1 MLATSAALTVVNF
14 FSLRMRPEALRPVKW
29 RLAVW
34 PRKIFPAAVT
44 LKRLRAP
51 RCVFNFIF
59 GFERFLGIAKT
70 SLKSQKRP
78 QKAVPTESK
87 LRRETR
93 PLLRLLRAGSR
104 LPCGPGCPSALLG
117 CQQSHQNVAFHARHR
132 FDLALISNFRQQAV
146 HLLAA
151 HFLVRHFAATM
162 KNHGAHLVAL
172 AEEADDLILA
182 NLIVVLRGVGPKLDF
197 LQLRTAAALALF
209 VGLLVQLV
217 LIFPVVGDFADRRV
231 GGGRNLHQIKP
242 AFPRELHCLERLH
255 DTELLTLFVNH
266 PDFARPDA
274 FVYARTVTRPEVAFS
289 DKSPSRAIGTCFPR
303 IDQELAP
310 KCTNTGPRKRRNRG
324 RVSKYSMADTLR

>member
-132 FDLALISNFRQQAV
+132 FDLADRKSTRLNSSHSQISYAV
-146 HLLAA
+146 FCLKKKKLKLESTSLSSAMSHVLTHAMHHTVLCASDVSALLA
-151 HFLVRHFAATM
+151 M
-162 KNHGAHLVAL
+162 
-172 AEEADDLILA
+172 
-182 NLIVVLRGVGPKLDF
+182 VLEFVLCISRGVRSD
-197 LQLRTAAALALF
+197 
-209 VGLLVQLV
+209 
-217 LIFPVVGDFADRRV
+217 
-231 GGGRNLHQIKP
+231 
-242 AFPRELHCLERLH
+242 
-255 DTELLTLFVNH
+255 
-266 PDFARPDA
+266 
-274 FVYARTVTRPEVAFS
+274 VA
-289 DKSPSRAIGTCFPR
+289 KATIT
-303 IDQELAP
+303 
-310 KCTNTGPRKRRNRG
+310 
-324 RVSKYSMADTLR
+324 